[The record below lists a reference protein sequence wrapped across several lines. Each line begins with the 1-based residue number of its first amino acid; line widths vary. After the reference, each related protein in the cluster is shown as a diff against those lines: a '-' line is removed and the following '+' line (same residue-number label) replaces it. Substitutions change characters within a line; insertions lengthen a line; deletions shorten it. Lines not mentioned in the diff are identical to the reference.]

1 MSNEPEL
8 NVSLEEHLEEA
19 LIPLINILPGELSSQ
34 LAAKTRSPD
43 STQAAQTRIIPYPLL
58 QSISKWSRTPE
69 GLATLKRHK
78 MSPSDYS
85 MIALLA
91 GTTTSP
97 ERRFPVYVPADPL
110 EDQKRNT
117 KDRKA
122 ITALVNAVLSVLGSA
137 GATWWASAQTD
148 WQQETV
154 RVFTSVEAQHVTES
168 GLQRLL
174 VAFLVAA
181 VVGVSETILYIIW
194 ESRKAGKSPRKTRRL
209 QARHKKVDEEPVG
222 QEETKPETPENLRQ
236 RLTA

>member
-148 WQQETV
+148 WQQET
-154 RVFTSVEAQHVTES
+154 
-168 GLQRLL
+168 RLL

-222 QEETKPETPENLRQ
+222 EEETKSETPENLRQ
-236 RLTA
+236 RLTAGTADDTTN